1 MPEARTITSNRR
13 ETSRD
18 PDELFGD
25 MGLLLRAHAEHGW
38 LRREV
43 LPVVHQIETPG
54 ELPPSQRG
62 AARAYLE
69 FAWAQAQARARRTD
83 DLRDRL
89 RVAEDG
95 AVFSERACR
104 YHAAVRALRERL
116 GERVR
121 ALLTPAAPPR

>member
-13 ETSRD
+13 DTSRD
-18 PDELFGD
+18 PDEVSGD
-25 MGLLLRAHAEHGW
+25 IGLLLRAHAEHGW

-69 FAWAQAQARARRTD
+69 FAWEQAQARARRTD
-83 DLRDRL
+83 DLRARL
-89 RVAEDG
+89 SATEDG
-95 AVFSERACR
+95 AALSERACR
-104 YHAAVRALRERL
+104 YHAVVRQLRERL
-116 GERVR
+116 AERVG
-121 ALLTPAAPPR
+121 ALLTPAALPR